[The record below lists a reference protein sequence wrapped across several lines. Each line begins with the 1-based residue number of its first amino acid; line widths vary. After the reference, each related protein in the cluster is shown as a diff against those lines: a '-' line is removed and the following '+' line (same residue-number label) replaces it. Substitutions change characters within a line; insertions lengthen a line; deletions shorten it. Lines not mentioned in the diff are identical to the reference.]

1 MANEPIGEDTSPGMD
16 VQQAIL
22 EELQSIGRELK
33 EVTRRIE
40 HLEERVEQVVTDL
53 NTVHALQRTYTGRLA
68 VIEQMCVDQPLVTA
82 TPTPPPKKLSRSPD
96 GDGKLGL

>member
-1 MANEPIGEDTSPGMD
+1 MD
-16 VQQAIL
+16 LQQAIL
-22 EELQSIGRELK
+22 EELQSISHELK

-53 NTVHALQRTYTGRLA
+53 NTVHQLQRTYTHRLA
-68 VIEQMCVDQPLVTA
+68 TIEQVFVDQPLITA
-82 TPTPPPKKLSRSPD
+82 TPVPSKLPS